1 MEELNRA
8 GTRWGRDAAWNKLP
22 QIYPADFRGEV
33 EPNLLLPNGATPT
46 RAAFGGSDPS
56 QTQTFSTNPHQHQL
70 GANKTPEIPGFF
82 FLLGFKD
89 ILAIPRP
96 WDERCSGSSRSRASP
111 LLDFSV
117 IPVGQEGS
125 EVRLPARSVPSGAR
139 GGDRDASGDAGEAPG
154 LVTYGSGNGGPHFG
168 AALAR
173 APWGSE

>member
-1 MEELNRA
+1 MQP
-8 GTRWGRDAAWNKLP
+8 GTNSPKFIPPIFGERWS
-22 QIYPADFRGEV
+22 QICSFPT
-33 EPNLLLPNGATPT
+33 GATPT

-56 QTQTFSTNPHQHQL
+56 QTQTFSTNPRQHQL
-70 GANKTPEIPGFF
+70 GADKTQEIPGFF

-125 EVRLPARSVPSGAR
+125 GVRLPAGSVPSGAR
-139 GGDRDASGDAGEAPG
+139 GGDREASGDAGEAPG
-154 LVTYGSGNGGPHFG
+154 LVTYGSGKGGPHFG
-168 AALAR
+168 AALAG